1 MLNLSKAM
9 ELTMKITKYLLLT
22 ASILLATGCSESKYE
37 KMSYT
42 ELKEKQRHCDSIPK
56 KSTVFATG
64 CENIRKEIE
73 RRKEERKKK

>member
-1 MLNLSKAM
+1 M
-9 ELTMKITKYLLLT
+9 ELTMKTTKYLLITLT
-22 ASILLATGCSESKYE
+22 VLLISACGESKYE

-73 RRKEERKKK
+73 RRKKERKKK

>member
-1 MLNLSKAM
+1 MLKLSKAM
-9 ELTMKITKYLLLT
+9 ELTMKTTKYLLITLT
-22 ASILLATGCSESKYE
+22 VLLISACGESKYE

-73 RRKEERKKK
+73 RRKKERKKK

>member
-1 MLNLSKAM
+1 
-9 ELTMKITKYLLLT
+9 MKSTKYLLITL
-22 ASILLATGCSESKYE
+22 SVLLVSACSESKYE

-73 RRKEERKKK
+73 RRKEERRSKKKK